1 MKINNSDVKAAF
13 LLAAENEFSDVPEES
28 DLSHSFSPRF
38 VEWGEWMVTYRFPVK
53 HIRSAKRIVRAI
65 LIAALIAA
73 LLVGTVMAFPAVR
86 EAVKKFFVRNAY
98 LTDNVS
104 FNNGY
109 NCRHPKQTETHE
121 EDGKTFGACFC
132 HSCPLGY
139 PASVSDLVEHGF
151 MSEEEADDC
160 EYDDGESLSDYIMVT
175 DPDVLKLIELC
186 MAERGGKA

>member
-1 MKINNSDVKAAF
+1 MSK
-13 LLAAENEFSDVPEES
+13 
-28 DLSHSFSPRF
+28 
-38 VEWGEWMVTYRFPVK
+38 PVCMELNCFANICG
-53 HIRSAKRIVRAI
+53 H
-65 LIAALIAA
+65 
-73 LLVGTVMAFPAVR
+73 FH
-86 EAVKKFFVRNAY
+86 NAY

-109 NCRHPKQTETHE
+109 NCRHPEQTETHE
-121 EDGKTFGACFC
+121 EDGKAFGACFC

-160 EYDDGESLSDYIMVT
+160 EYNDGESLSDYIMVT
-175 DPDVLKLIELC
+175 DPDMLKLIELC